1 MLKSKVEIK
10 IRGNSKNLEERNKQ
24 ILGEIKT

>member
-10 IRGNSKNLEERNKQ
+10 TRGNSKNLEERNKQ